1 MNIEQLKAKYA
12 IDGIEEKLKKGERY
26 FKVFN
31 GNTVVLEGALNGTA
45 IPRGELVRKAM
56 ASGKKWDVISVFQ
69 KGKAPRITFIKNP
82 GSEENAK
89 RLFGV
94 PAR

>member
-1 MNIEQLKAKYA
+1 MNLEQLKAKYA
-12 IDGIEEKLKKGERY
+12 IDGIEEKLKRGDRY

-31 GNTVVLEGALNGTA
+31 GNTVVLEGAINGTA
-45 IPRGELVRKAM
+45 IPRAELVRKAM

-89 RLFGV
+89 RLFGW
-94 PAR
+94 PAK